1 MICLTALLLAFS
13 TPKGNIQMA
22 KIVLG
27 SRPKN
32 FKAIVNIPMLE
43 GGEGSIEMSYV
54 YRTRTE
60 FGKMIDT
67 LMDDAGVAPT
77 GSGEEEQKFSLAD
90 ALEKTKETNADY
102 IMKVADGWNLD
113 IEFSRRAVAQLCD
126 ELPAAAMAIMNT
138 YRSAITEGR
147 LGN

>member
-1 MICLTALLLAFS
+1 
-13 TPKGNIQMA
+13 MA

-32 FKAIVNIPMLE
+32 FKAVVSIPMLE
-43 GGEGSIEMSYV
+43 GGEGSIEMSFV

-60 FGKMIDT
+60 FGKMIDA
-67 LMDDAGVAPT
+67 LMEDAGVTQT
-77 GSGEEEQKFSLAD
+77 GTGEEEQNFSLAN

-102 IMKVADGWNLD
+102 IMKVADGWNLEV
-113 IEFSRRAVAQLCD
+113 EFSRRAVAQLCD
-126 ELPAAAMAIMNT
+126 ELPAAAMAIMNS
-138 YRSAITEGR
+138 YRAAITEGR

>member
-1 MICLTALLLAFS
+1 
-13 TPKGNIQMA
+13 
-22 KIVLG
+22 
-27 SRPKN
+27 
-32 FKAIVNIPMLE
+32 
-43 GGEGSIEMSYV
+43 V

-113 IEFSRRAVAQLCD
+113 IEFSRRSVAQLCD